1 MADQKYKQNS
11 GHEKKVHEQQ
21 AVGEAGLVCW
31 HSGSRARS
39 CGERALVGAAS
50 RRRANQAGRAA
61 GRTCSCH
68 RRGRALGMD
77 RRDLELCSCAHKRAG
92 IVRFAPRW

>member
-1 MADQKYKQNS
+1 MLALKLIALAQTTGTVSLQPLIDNQ
-11 GHEKKVHEQQ
+11 GETG
-21 AVGEAGLVCW
+21 AV
-31 HSGSRARS
+31 
-39 CGERALVGAAS
+39 ALVA
-50 RRRANQAGRAA
+50 RRRAALRRVYA

-77 RRDLELCSCAHKRAG
+77 RRNVELCSCAHKRAG